1 MKQVADEVARW
12 LGIFTTGTLM
22 GEGDERSLE
31 RAAEVLG
38 EARLGELREWFEQTP
53 ADQVRDAKCA
63 VIEVAIA
70 VAHADAEIADSE
82 RELVGRLVQLAE
94 LDEESAKA
102 LNASLETRPSLEA
115 VTPRINHPSLRELAL
130 VIAWQVAS
138 ADSSI
143 DEAERGIYGVLSKR
157 LSVEPERAKALRALF
172 EG

>member
-38 EARLGELREWFEQTP
+38 EARLGELREWFENTP
-53 ADQVRDAKCA
+53 PDRVRDAKCA

-70 VAHADAEIADSE
+70 VAHADKEIADPE

-94 LDEESAKA
+94 LDEDSAKA
-102 LNASLETRPSLEA
+102 LNASLETRPVLEQ
-115 VTPRINHPSLRELAL
+115 VTARITHPSLRELAL

-138 ADSSI
+138 ADASI
-143 DEAERGIYGVLSKR
+143 DEAERGLYGELSKR